1 MNETALPREFQY
13 SSSRHQSQTAISG
26 MWLFLASEMLFFGV
40 LFLSWI
46 FCRHWNLAG
55 FDTGAQHTA
64 LAAGSINTLILLT
77 SSATYTAA
85 TRCIEAGNVRGMIRL
100 CVVTGLLGLA
110 FLAIKIGYEWRDDFD
125 KQLFPGAA
133 FAITG
138 PARAGAQMFFVF
150 YFVSTALHSLHMAV
164 GLGLLAWIIW
174 RARRGAFSAEYS
186 TPVTVVG
193 LYWSFVDMVW
203 VVLYPLIYLIGR
215 TPGQ

>member
-1 MNETALPREFQY
+1 MNETVLPREFQY

-46 FCRHWNLAG
+46 FCRHWNMAG
-55 FDTGAQHTA
+55 FDTGAQQTS
-64 LAAGSINTLILLT
+64 LVAGTINTVLLLT
-77 SSATYTAA
+77 SSATYTGGA
-85 TRCIEAGNVRGMIRL
+85 RQIEAGNVRGLIRL
-100 CVVTGLLGLA
+100 CALTGLLGLA
-110 FLAIKIGYEWRDDFD
+110 FLAVKIGYEWRDDFS
-125 KQLFPGAA
+125 KHLFPGSG
-133 FAITG
+133 FALAG

-150 YFVSTALHSLHMAV
+150 YFVATALHSLHMLV

-186 TPVTVVG
+186 TPVAVVG

-203 VVLYPLIYLIGR
+203 IVLYPLIYLVGR
-215 TPGQ
+215 GP